1 MCRSLARARA
11 SSSEIATKLAL
22 RLAPPW
28 RSALRLAARAV
39 DAGADVRQAAA
50 FARARAADNYGA
62 FRALDAIG
70 RDAIASTSI
79 ADAAAALDVVSA
91 LSRKATEW
99 RRADAAG
106 ARAFGAVC
114 VSIVRSAA
122 RRCLAADRSLAVVIT
137 PHHAWQ
143 SPSSPRGRRSSSGP
157 APSPRSGSPRKHSF
171 GGGHVHEVDPV
182 AKAAADQLKKLVAP
196 ALGAARRLS
205 HEPRPSPENR
215 SLAVGDR
222 VDVAVETPMTPRGAP
237 AASGVARVGVVE
249 ALDDASV
256 TVAFDDGTR
265 EKVVRRLVSLRA
277 PPPSCAFA
285 PFSVGEVDQDDAEL
299 APPSAGHLEVLLRAY
314 AKDPQPADALAR
326 EEACVA
332 LVQCAVADA
341 RARPTAH
348 SRSEAARKADL
359 RAGLARHLG
368 PPPDGA
374 VADDAL
380 RAALRNACSDLLA
393 AHERDI
399 ASRTAPGTWRRSG
412 SRTGAD
418 TGRMS
423 TGR

>member
-1 MCRSLARARA
+1 M
-11 SSSEIATKLAL
+11 
-22 RLAPPW
+22 
-28 RSALRLAARAV
+28 
-39 DAGADVRQAAA
+39 
-50 FARARAADNYGA
+50 
-62 FRALDAIG
+62 
-70 RDAIASTSI
+70 
-79 ADAAAALDVVSA
+79 
-91 LSRKATEW
+91 
-99 RRADAAG
+99 
-106 ARAFGAVC
+106 
-114 VSIVRSAA
+114 
-122 RRCLAADRSLAVVIT
+122 
-137 PHHAWQ
+137 
-143 SPSSPRGRRSSSGP
+143 
-157 APSPRSGSPRKHSF
+157 
-171 GGGHVHEVDPV
+171 EVDPV

-285 PFSVGEVDQDDAEL
+285 PFSVGEVDQDDAEH